1 MFETVLTVV
10 CLGMIA
16 LYFVG
21 YFIKNNKQVGPTE
34 YVVMKNKVSGETV
47 NYGPGMHFPGPEL
60 EEFET
65 LPTTVQEGELED
77 MDVNL
82 AGSIT
87 MKVGCRFNWIV
98 GRKTKKVKW
107 PEPKDKVKDM
117 VDFDGLPPYEDTE
130 FDQDMITRA
139 AKKIDLDKIDEQV
152 KEGLKVA
159 FELVYRSLEDV
170 ELSDPKTHPPT
181 LPTRKIPG
189 MPDPE
194 KITSPEVMQKLLGEE
209 VRMLANQLLIDK
221 YGFGLTSVSL
231 SNTVDADPKLKEAR
245 TKGRVLELNAEAVTR
260 AMAKLPKG
268 GDGIDPA
275 TMALFGD
282 PSAMAE
288 ATKANALKALADAIP
303 LIKDLFHVEI
313 NNKR

>member
-1 MFETVLTVV
+1 MFEIVVGIICVGAVVLR
-10 CLGMIA
+10 
-16 LYFVG
+16 FVG
-21 YFIKNNKQVGPTE
+21 YFMKHNKQVDPTE

-60 EEFET
+60 EVFKT

-82 AGSIT
+82 AGGIT

-98 GRKTKKVKW
+98 GRKTKIVKW
-107 PEPKDKVKDM
+107 DDNTDSDM
-117 VDFDGLPPYEDTE
+117 FDFDGVPPFTETE

-152 KEGLKVA
+152 REGLKVA

-170 ELSDPKTHPPT
+170 QLANPATNPPL
-181 LPTRKIPG
+181 LPTRPMPG
-189 MPDPE
+189 MPQPQR
-194 KITSPEVMQKLLGEE
+194 ITSPEVMQKLLSEQ
-209 VRMLANQLLIDK
+209 VRKLANQLLVDK
-221 YGFGLTSVSL
+221 YGFGLNSVSL
-231 SNTVDADPKLKEAR
+231 SNAVDADQKLKDAR

-260 AMAKLPKG
+260 AMAKLPNNG
-268 GDGIDPA
+268 AGIDPA

-282 PSAMAE
+282 PVAMAE

-313 NNKR
+313 NNRR